1 MLRVILGLCVV
12 VLMTLLLSS
21 VAVAASDDDA
31 LGQGLLDPF
40 ALTTI
45 DVAPAMSSSSF
56 SMAALSS
63 PRPAVRIP
71 FRPSL
76 RSPFR
81 PPLILR

>member
-1 MLRVILGLCVV
+1 MLRIVLGLCVV
-12 VLMTLLLSS
+12 VLITLVVGSA
-21 VAVAASDDDA
+21 AVAATDEDS

-45 DVAPAMSSSSF
+45 DAAPVASSAF
-56 SMAALSS
+56 SAATLSA
-63 PRPAVRIP
+63 PRPPVRIP
-71 FRPSL
+71 FRPTL